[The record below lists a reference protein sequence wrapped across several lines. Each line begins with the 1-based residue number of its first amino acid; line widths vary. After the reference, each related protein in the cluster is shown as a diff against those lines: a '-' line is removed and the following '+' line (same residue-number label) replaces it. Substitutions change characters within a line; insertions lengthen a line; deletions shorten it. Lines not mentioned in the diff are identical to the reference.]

1 MSVRRA
7 RRLAVMYYVLG
18 FALLG
23 FILLGLFVVAIVS

>member
-1 MSVRRA
+1 MSVRQV
-7 RRLAVMYYVLG
+7 RRLAVWYYVLG